1 MSDKPQS
8 TMIVEEVQ
16 ISRKSKVFKYY
27 IVTTECNF
35 YVALMSSFMC
45 IFPTINF
52 WLHRY
57 MQALSNKSYSGYN
70 VVKRNYLWMYI
81 NNILVYILL
90 FNILNLIK

>member
-35 YVALMSSFMC
+35 YVTLMSSFMC

-70 VVKRNYLWMYI
+70 VVKEIIYGCISIIFWCIFYYLTY
-81 NNILVYILL
+81 
-90 FNILNLIK
+90 